1 MAGSV
6 NKVILLG
13 NLGRDPELKTFESGG
28 SVISFPLATTESY
41 RNRET
46 NEKVTL
52 PTDWHSVTVRKSGLV
67 KIVESYLKK
76 GDRVY
81 IEGKLRYRSY
91 EKDGVTRYI
100 TEVVADDLTLLG
112 GQRESG
118 GGSRPAESSTPSQ
131 DTSGGEASSD
141 DLPF

>member
-13 NLGRDPELKTFESGG
+13 NLGRDPELKTFEGG
-28 SVISFPLATTESY
+28 GAVISFPLATTESY

-46 NEKVTL
+46 GEKVVL
-52 PTDWHSVTVRKSGLV
+52 PTDWHSVTVRKSGLI
-67 KIVESYLKK
+67 KIVEAYLKK

-81 IEGKLRYRSY
+81 VEGKIRYRSY

-112 GQRESG
+112 GQRE
-118 GGSRPAESSTPSQ
+118 GGSGDRSAESTSQ
-131 DTSGGEASSD
+131 GASGDDSGSD